1 MHLNPEVRNED
12 GTRHLQR
19 ADIETVRQTDGWM
32 DGWDGWMDGCSL
44 KFLFR
49 GCTCPQGPFFF
60 EKKHFLKKCILQK
73 IPKSLFMNKYYF
85 ALKTIPGDPE

>member
-32 DGWDGWMDGCSL
+32 DGWMGWMDGCSL

-60 EKKHFLKKCILQK
+60 CEKKHFLEKVYFLKNRKIDFYEKNIIL
-73 IPKSLFMNKYYF
+73 L
-85 ALKTIPGDPE
+85 

>member
-1 MHLNPEVRNED
+1 MSDPSPEVLRMHLNPEVRNED

-32 DGWDGWMDGCSL
+32 DGWMGWMDGCSL

-49 GCTCPQGPFFF
+49 GCTCPQGPFFV
-60 EKKHFLKKCILQK
+60 KKYI
-73 IPKSLFMNKYYF
+73 S
-85 ALKTIPGDPE
+85 